1 MLLNLL
7 NLILQLAITGGL
19 LRGTLRQRTLSL
31 LRGTLRQRTLSLLR
45 VLDQLRWNRIV

>member
-1 MLLNLL
+1 MLSCVMLLNLL

-31 LRGTLRQRTLSLLR
+31 LR